1 MLSDLQEGQILVSG
15 DNQTSRWFLSTGKIK
30 YYSDWLV
37 VYIEQDIADYYKSLV
52 PKSRNVCRQRY
63 NAHITVVREGME
75 IPHKNQ
81 MWGKYEGQE
90 IGFLY
95 SPEVESGGDY
105 YWLNVVSTE
114 IEKLRE
120 ELGIENIPFKSN
132 PPQGYKKYFHITI
145 GNVKY
150 KNI

>member
-1 MLSDLQEGQILVSG
+1 
-15 DNQTSRWFLSTGKIK
+15 
-30 YYSDWLV
+30 
-37 VYIEQDIADYYKSLV
+37 
-52 PKSRNVCRQRY
+52 
-63 NAHITVVREGME
+63 ME

-132 PPQGYKKYFHITI
+132 RSPKSTEI
-145 GNVKY
+145 
-150 KNI
+150 